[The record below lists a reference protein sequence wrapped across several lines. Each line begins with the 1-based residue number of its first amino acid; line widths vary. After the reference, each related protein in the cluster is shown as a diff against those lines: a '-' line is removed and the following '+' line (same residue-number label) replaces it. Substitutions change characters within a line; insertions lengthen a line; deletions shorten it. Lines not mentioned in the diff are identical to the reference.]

1 MAVAF
6 FWFCSD
12 RCCNWKKGLD
22 LAVNRKKG
30 WLPEK
35 EWKAI
40 QQRIPISC
48 VDVLLTRTSRGG
60 QSEVGL
66 ILREAPLEGR
76 RWCLV
81 GGRILR
87 NESTRA
93 AIRRQIHE
101 TLGTKVRCFL
111 ARKPEPLM
119 VAEYFSVRRP
129 RFLFDPR
136 QHAIALT
143 FSVEAR
149 GAIRPQG
156 EALDFRWFDVRCLLP
171 ASSFGFGQKKVVE
184 ECIRRLARGA

>member
-1 MAVAF
+1 MAFAL
-6 FWFCSD
+6 FWFCAS
-12 RCCNWKKGLD
+12 RCRNWDKGLD
-22 LAVNRKKG
+22 LAVDRKKG

-40 QQRIPISC
+40 QRRIPISC

-60 QSEVGL
+60 QSEIGL

-93 AIRRQIHE
+93 AVKRQIRE
-101 TLGTKVRCFL
+101 TLGTRVRYL
-111 ARKPEPLM
+111 LPRRPEPLM
-119 VAEYFSVRRP
+119 IAEYFSLRRP
-129 RFLFDPR
+129 RSLFDPR

-143 FSVEAR
+143 FS
-149 GAIRPQG
+149 I
-156 EALDFRWFDVRCLLP
+156 D
-171 ASSFGFGQKKVVE
+171 
-184 ECIRRLARGA
+184 